1 MTSSRKKAT
10 LIKSGNNEGKDTNLL
25 TSYNTMIED
34 NHLSIAPRNIL
45 IALKNKNYKIF
56 SAREWCPSSR

>member
-1 MTSSRKKAT
+1 MKK
-10 LIKSGNNEGKDTNLL
+10 GKDTNLL

-45 IALKNKNYKIF
+45 IALKKKITKYLVQENG
-56 SAREWCPSSR
+56 APVQGREDLRVQRDLH